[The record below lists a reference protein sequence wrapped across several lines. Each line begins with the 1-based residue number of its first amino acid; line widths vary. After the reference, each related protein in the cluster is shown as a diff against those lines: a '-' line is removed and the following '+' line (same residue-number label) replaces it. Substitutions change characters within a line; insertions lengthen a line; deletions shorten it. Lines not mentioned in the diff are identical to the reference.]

1 MIKPSLFLPTLFLVA
16 GHATAAIT
24 LTDPGFG
31 SALVAS
37 DGGVLPAETNA
48 WHRNGTTGPA
58 QSWVRTTTIIGPSG
72 VTEGIARYNDS
83 TQNNTDTRALMQVA
97 TGTIGET
104 GLQTIRFDYLLNNA
118 DLVNNHDLQ
127 LRVEVFG
134 ISASGWTSGA
144 FDLAMANSNANVTPE
159 DDPTPGSFTSLLNS
173 TAFTKTT
180 ASTITASTWQKASF
194 AIDLGL
200 SGYDQIGIRF
210 TASDG
215 GLSGTSATTVIAIDN
230 VEIIPE
236 PTTGLLSLLALTIPL
251 VRRRR

>member
-1 MIKPSLFLPTLFLVA
+1 MIKPALLLPSLLFVA

-31 SALVAS
+31 SALTPS
-37 DGGVLPAETNA
+37 DGGVLFTETNA

-58 QSWVRTTTIIGPSG
+58 QAWTRTTTIIGPSG
-72 VTEGIARYNDS
+72 VTEGIARYNDG
-83 TQNNTDTRALMQVA
+83 TQNGTDSRGLMQIV

-104 GLQTIRFDYLLNNA
+104 GMQTIRFDYLLNNA
-118 DLVNNHDLQ
+118 DLVNNHDLK

-134 ISASGWTSGA
+134 ISAAGWTSGA
-144 FDLAMANSNANVTPE
+144 FDLAMANSNANLTPE

-180 ASTITASTWQKASF
+180 AATITGSTWQTASF
-194 AIDLGL
+194 AINLGT
-200 SGYDQIGIRF
+200 GYDEIGIRF

-215 GLSGTSATTVIAIDN
+215 ALAGTLATTVIAIDN
-230 VEIIPE
+230 VAIIPE
-236 PTTGLLSLLALTIPL
+236 PTVGVLSLAALVLPFA
-251 VRRRR
+251 RRRR